1 MGISHIPE
9 KSKQIVA
16 WYTKYKYLAESWN
29 AFRHSLLDN
38 APNYVVGC
46 VFQKRYTL
54 PGWDSVGQ
62 GLTEHEW
69 GILYSNVYGQLFC
82 AVDIELS

>member
-1 MGISHIPE
+1 MKVWKRKKGWWLP
-9 KSKQIVA
+9 
-16 WYTKYKYLAESWN
+16 
-29 AFRHSLLDN
+29 FLDN

>member
-1 MGISHIPE
+1 MKFFGILFWIMHP
-9 KSKQIVA
+9 
-16 WYTKYKYLAESWN
+16 TTYL
-29 AFRHSLLDN
+29 
-38 APNYVVGC
+38 VGC
-46 VFQKRYTL
+46 VIQKRYTL